1 MQGPLFR
8 IVAIIATI
16 TVARAFAPNYQFGVY
31 TRRQTPLR
39 SSDVDDT
46 VRIDELRAEGEAI
59 IARRA
64 AVDEEQR
71 IYDLKREGEETIA
84 RKAEISEEQRL
95 YDLKRGGEETIARRQ
110 GAIPPSTFSPCERMN
125 PPSVPLLSSP
135 AYPPPVCLSV
145 GVGYLPVV
153 SVHVAL

>member
-8 IVAIIATI
+8 IVAIIATT
-16 TVARAFAPNYQFGVY
+16 TVARAFAPGYQFGVY

-46 VRIDELRAEGEAI
+46 ARIDGLRAEGEAI

-84 RKAEISEEQRL
+84 RKAEISEEQRI
-95 YDLKRGGEETIARRQ
+95 YDLMR
-110 GAIPPSTFSPCERMN
+110 
-125 PPSVPLLSSP
+125 
-135 AYPPPVCLSV
+135 
-145 GVGYLPVV
+145 
-153 SVHVAL
+153 